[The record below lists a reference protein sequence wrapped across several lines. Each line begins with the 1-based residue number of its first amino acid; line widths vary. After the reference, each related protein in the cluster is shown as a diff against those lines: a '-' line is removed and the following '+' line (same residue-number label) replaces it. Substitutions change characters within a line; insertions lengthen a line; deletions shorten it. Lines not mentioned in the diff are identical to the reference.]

1 MNIQMGETIKRL
13 RNQKNI
19 TQEELAVAMN
29 VSAAAVSKWETGIT
43 LPDISLLPQL
53 AYYFKVSID
62 ELMNYSESKMEQDI
76 LAFWKKHTAAMESF
90 CLVEALQ
97 LSTAAI
103 RQFPNDYRVMIIYAW
118 DLIGGCADNDTTQIL
133 KYEKELEKICERIL
147 SGCRD
152 ISIRLDALTIK
163 GKLLHAAGK
172 TEEAKTLYYNELP
185 DMYRTAG
192 QKCEQLFPKDSAEF
206 AAQLHQNMKDLA
218 LFFLNKKSKD
228 IWFCSEGSLAEK
240 TNAALTFCRALKD
253 FGDTTGVADIQAY
266 ISYFA
271 DDFAS
276 KLTANSAKA
285 SLIAIMQDVMK

>member
-13 RNQKNI
+13 RIQKNI

-53 AYYFKVSID
+53 AYFFKVSID
-62 ELMNYSESKMEQDI
+62 ELMNYSASKMEQDI
-76 LAFWKKHTAAMESF
+76 LDFIEKHTVAMESF
-90 CLVEALQ
+90 CLGEALA
-97 LSTAAI
+97 LSTTAI

-118 DLIGGCADNDTTQIL
+118 DLIGGCADNDNVQIL
-133 KYEKELEKICERIL
+133 QQEKELEKLCERIL

-152 ISIRLDALTIK
+152 IAIRLDALTIK

-206 AAQLHQNMKDLA
+206 AAQLHQNMKDLT

-253 FGDTTGVADIQAY
+253 FGDTMGMREIGEY
-266 ISYFA
+266 ISYFVG
-271 DDFAS
+271 DFTS
-276 KLTANSAKA
+276 KLRANGTDE
-285 SLIAIMQDVMK
+285 SLVDMMNTVI

>member
-53 AYYFKVSID
+53 AYFLKVSID

-76 LAFWKKHTAAMESF
+76 LDFMEKHTAAMESF
-90 CLVEALQ
+90 YLEAALQ
-97 LSTAAI
+97 LSTVAI
-103 RQFPNDYRVMIIYAW
+103 KQFPNDYRVMIIYAW
-118 DLIGGCADNDTTQIL
+118 DLIGGCADNDTEQIL
-133 KYEKELEKICERIL
+133 KYEKELDKICERIL

-163 GKLLHAAGK
+163 GKILYALGK
-172 TEEAKTLYYNELP
+172 AEEAQNLYYQELP
-185 DMYRTAG
+185 DLYRTAG

-206 AAQLHQNMKDLA
+206 ATQLKTNMKELA
-218 LFFLNKKSKD
+218 LFLLNKKSKEL
-228 IWFCSEGSLAEK
+228 WFCKGGSIEEK
-240 TNAALTFCRALKD
+240 ANAALTFCRALMD
-253 FGDTTGVADIQAY
+253 FGKTTDMAEIHEY
-266 ISYFA
+266 ISYFVG
-271 DDFAS
+271 DFIS
-276 KLTANSAKA
+276 KLKANGAAENLVS
-285 SLIAIMQDVMK
+285 MMEEVMK

>member
-13 RNQKNI
+13 RIQKNI

-53 AYYFKVSID
+53 AYFFKVSID

-76 LAFWKKHTAAMESF
+76 LEFMEKHTAAMESF
-90 CLVEALQ
+90 CLEEALQ

-118 DLIGGCADNDTTQIL
+118 DLVGGCADNDITQML
-133 KYEKELEKICERIL
+133 KHEKELEKICERIL
-147 SGCRD
+147 TGCQN

-163 GKLLHAAGK
+163 GKLLYAAGK
-172 TEEAKTLYYNELP
+172 AEEAQNLYYQELP
-185 DMYRTAG
+185 DLYRTAG
-192 QKCEQLFPKDSAEF
+192 QKCEQLFPKDSVEF
-206 AAQLHQNMKDLA
+206 AAQLKTNMKELT
-218 LFFLNKKSKD
+218 LFLLNKKSKEL
-228 IWFCSEGSLAEK
+228 WFCKEGRLEEK

-253 FGDTTGVADIQAY
+253 LGETTGVADIREY

-271 DDFAS
+271 EDFTS
-276 KLTANSAKA
+276 KLKVNGADE
-285 SLIAIMQDVMK
+285 SLVVMMEQLYN

>member
-53 AYYFKVSID
+53 AYFFKVSID

-76 LAFWKKHTAAMESF
+76 LAFMEKHTAAMESF
-90 CLVEALQ
+90 CPEEALQ

-118 DLIGGCADNDTTQIL
+118 DLIGGCADNDTAQVL
-133 KYEKELEKICERIL
+133 GYEKELEIICERIL
-147 SGCRD
+147 NGCQN

-163 GKLLHAAGK
+163 GKLLYATGK
-172 TEEAKTLYYNELP
+172 AEDAKSLYYQELP
-185 DMYRTAG
+185 DLYRTAG
-192 QKCEQLFPKDSAEF
+192 QKYEQLFPKDSAEF
-206 AAQLHQNMKDLA
+206 AAQLKINMKELA
-218 LFFLNKKSKD
+218 LFLLNKKSKEL
-228 IWFCSEGSLAEK
+228 WFCRDDSLTEK
-240 TNAALTFCRALKD
+240 TNAALTFCQALKD
-253 FGDTTGVADIQAY
+253 FGETTDMTDIWEY
-266 ISYFA
+266 ISYFVE
-271 DDFAS
+271 DFTS
-276 KLTANSAKA
+276 KLKVYSADE
-285 SLIAIMQDVMK
+285 SLITMMEAVAK

>member
-13 RNQKNI
+13 RTQKNI

-53 AYYFKVSID
+53 AYFFKVSID

-76 LAFWKKHTAAMESF
+76 LEFMEKHTAAMESF
-90 CLVEALQ
+90 CLEEALQ

-118 DLIGGCADNDTTQIL
+118 DLIGGCADNDIAQIL
-133 KYEKELEKICERIL
+133 QYGAELEKICERIL

-152 ISIRLDALTIK
+152 INIRLDAFTIK
-163 GKLLHAAGK
+163 GKLLYAAGK
-172 TEEAKTLYYNELP
+172 AEEAQSLYYQELP
-185 DMYRTAG
+185 DLYRTAG

-206 AAQLHQNMKDLA
+206 VTQLCQNMKELA
-218 LFFLNKKSKD
+218 LFLLNKKSKEL
-228 IWFCSEGSLAEK
+228 WFCKEGSFEEK
-240 TNAALTFCRALKD
+240 TNAALTFCQALKD
-253 FGDTTGVADIQAY
+253 FGESTNVAEIREY

-271 DDFAS
+271 KDFAS
-276 KLTANSAKA
+276 KLTVNDADA
-285 SLIAIMQDVMK
+285 SLISTMLEIAK

>member
-13 RNQKNI
+13 RIQKNN

-53 AYYFKVSID
+53 AYFFKVSID

-76 LAFWKKHTAAMESF
+76 LTFIENHTIAMESF
-90 CLVEALQ
+90 CLREALA

-118 DLIGGCADNDTTQIL
+118 DLIGGCADNDNAQL
-133 KYEKELEKICERIL
+133 LQQEKELEKLCDRIL

-163 GKLLHAAGK
+163 GKLLYAAGK
-172 TEEAKTLYYNELP
+172 TEEAKALYYSELP

-206 AAQLHQNMKDLA
+206 AMQLHQNMMDLA

-228 IWFCSEGSLAEK
+228 IWFCNEGSFAEK
-240 TNAALTFCRALKD
+240 TDTALTFCRALKD
-253 FGDTTGVADIQAY
+253 FGNTTGIKEIGEY
-266 ISYFA
+266 LSYFVG
-271 DDFAS
+271 DFTS
-276 KLTANSAKA
+276 KLRANSADE
-285 SLIAIMQDVMK
+285 SLVDMMREIMK